1 MKITFVLCVF
11 IAVLAHNKLYSQTQ
25 ESIVHEGLT
34 YSPEVPDTKTYKVVK
49 NTTDEKVSKDI
60 LLKINYHRHAN
71 EDYLWV
77 VDNSIEIL
85 IYKINQ

>member
-1 MKITFVLCVF
+1 MKIIFVLCLFVGAF
-11 IAVLAHNKLYSQTQ
+11 AHNKLYSQTQ
-25 ESIVHEGLT
+25 ENIVHEGLT
-34 YSPEVPDTKTYKVVK
+34 YSPEIPDSNTYKVVK
-49 NTTDEKVSKDI
+49 NTTNEKVSKDI
-60 LLKINYHRHAN
+60 LLKINYHRLAN